1 MLLCGW
7 FGTRTGVR
15 GLLHPVPC
23 PFICLLPLLYHALS
37 KNTRF
42 ISDYFTRNS
51 GGRWPPLRFFWTSPR
66 RKAPVPPQGKA
77 SFRKEVP
84 QFANWGGGLYF
95 AAGEMYE
102 INKVCKTLFTS
113 YVLLRKT
120 QSSVSLRLTAPF
132 KRGLW
137 SSNGPASAKK
147 PPSPAGQAFHPP
159 GGRCPRRGRMRGRG
173 GQAVLSIRG
182 DTLTA
187 PSSVTACGRATF
199 PLKGGRLFGCIPEPP
214 YTGAACGR
222 PTPPIPSRSKKFFS
236 ISLRFSTILLDGPF
250 LLLYN
255 FYKYTQARA
264 ATPCWF

>member
-15 GLLHPVPC
+15 GLDHPVPC
-23 PFICLLPLLYHALS
+23 PFICLLSLLYHALS

-84 QFANWGGGLYF
+84 QCANWGGGLYF

-132 KRGLW
+132 KRGLLVHFQPAAYAAF
-137 SSNGPASAKK
+137 GALASACCIW
-147 PPSPAGQAFHPP
+147 
-159 GGRCPRRGRMRGRG
+159 GGRIMMRPYRCEGQPLHRGKGAVCVDGPLENAQDYRRPPPRR
-173 GQAVLSIRG
+173 
-182 DTLTA
+182 
-187 PSSVTACGRATF
+187 F
-199 PLKGGRLFGCIPEPP
+199 PP
-214 YTGAACGR
+214 
-222 PTPPIPSRSKKFFS
+222 FFS
-236 ISLRFSTILLDGPF
+236 I
-250 LLLYN
+250 
-255 FYKYTQARA
+255 
-264 ATPCWF
+264 

>member
-84 QFANWGGGLYF
+84 QCANWGGGLYF

-199 PLKGGRLFGCIPEPP
+199 PLEGGRLLGACFHRVLFGHVDLPQ
-214 YTGAACGR
+214 TGKVFCASAPRIFSACALSKPR
-222 PTPPIPSRSKKFFS
+222 KMCYAYSEKISPLHSR
-236 ISLRFSTILLDGPF
+236 GG
-250 LLLYN
+250 
-255 FYKYTQARA
+255 
-264 ATPCWF
+264 

>member
-15 GLLHPVPC
+15 GLDHPVPC
-23 PFICLLPLLYHALS
+23 PFICLLSLLYHALS

-84 QFANWGGGLYF
+84 QCANWGGGLYF

-132 KRGLW
+132 TAQPLAALPPYGCGVPLAGKRGLW
-137 SSNGPASAKK
+137 SRNGPVCDKK
-147 PPSPAGQAFHPP
+147 PSS
-159 GGRCPRRGRMRGRG
+159 PRREKPSTLRGEGAPEG
-173 GQAVLSIRG
+173 GG
-182 DTLTA
+182 
-187 PSSVTACGRATF
+187 
-199 PLKGGRLFGCIPEPP
+199 
-214 YTGAACGR
+214 
-222 PTPPIPSRSKKFFS
+222 
-236 ISLRFSTILLDGPF
+236 
-250 LLLYN
+250 
-255 FYKYTQARA
+255 
-264 ATPCWF
+264 